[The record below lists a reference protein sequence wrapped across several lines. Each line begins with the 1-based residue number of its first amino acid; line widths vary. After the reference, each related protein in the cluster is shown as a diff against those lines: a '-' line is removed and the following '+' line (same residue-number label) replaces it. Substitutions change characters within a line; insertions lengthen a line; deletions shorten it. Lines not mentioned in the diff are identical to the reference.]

1 MNKLIIPLVA
11 CIACAIIVSVTA
23 VSVRP
28 EQNLNIE
35 NEKKVKILAAAGIKT
50 DKVDEEFLRIK
61 TVFVD
66 FETNKLITI
75 DPAYDHIKAA
85 SNPDQSTV
93 IPKADDIAVLKRREN
108 VGTIYVWV
116 DEKNAIEKLVLP
128 IRGYGLWG
136 TLYGYLSLDS
146 DLNTVRGIE
155 YYDHKETPGLG
166 GEVDNPNW
174 KSDWY
179 GKRIYNE
186 DGSVALYVT
195 KGASSTDY
203 EIDGISGAT
212 LTTNGV
218 SNMIKY
224 WLGDNGYGPIIKNL
238 NDLIHIRSPISRKN
252 SNLMT
257 IHLMGS
263 CPMGENE
270 SLCAVDSFGKLH
282 GIKGLYIADASL
294 LGGAPGVNPQG
305 TIMAL
310 VRRNVVSFLN
320 KD

>member
-35 NEKKVKILAAAGIKT
+35 NEKKIKILAAAGIET
-50 DKVDEEFLRIK
+50 DKVDEEFSRIK

-66 FETNKLITI
+66 FETDKQVTI

-85 SNPDQSTV
+85 SNPNLSKV

-108 VGTIYVWV
+108 IGTIYVWV

-179 GKRIYNE
+179 GKRIYND

-238 NDLIHIRSPISRKN
+238 NEEIEKI
-252 SNLMT
+252 
-257 IHLMGS
+257 
-263 CPMGENE
+263 
-270 SLCAVDSFGKLH
+270 
-282 GIKGLYIADASL
+282 
-294 LGGAPGVNPQG
+294 
-305 TIMAL
+305 
-310 VRRNVVSFLN
+310 
-320 KD
+320 

>member
-1 MNKLIIPLVA
+1 M
-11 CIACAIIVSVTA
+11 
-23 VSVRP
+23 
-28 EQNLNIE
+28 
-35 NEKKVKILAAAGIKT
+35 
-50 DKVDEEFLRIK
+50 
-61 TVFVD
+61 
-66 FETNKLITI
+66 
-75 DPAYDHIKAA
+75 
-85 SNPDQSTV
+85 STV

-108 VGTIYVWV
+108 IGTIYIWI

-166 GEVDNPNW
+166 REVDNPNW

-218 SNMIKY
+218 SN
-224 WLGDNGYGPIIKNL
+224 
-238 NDLIHIRSPISRKN
+238 ISN
-252 SNLMT
+252 IGLEIMD
-257 IHLMGS
+257 MGQ
-263 CPMGENE
+263 
-270 SLCAVDSFGKLH
+270 
-282 GIKGLYIADASL
+282 L
-294 LGGAPGVNPQG
+294 LK
-305 TIMAL
+305 T
-310 VRRNVVSFLN
+310 
-320 KD
+320 

>member
-35 NEKKVKILAAAGIKT
+35 NEKKIKILAAAGIET
-50 DKVDEEFLRIK
+50 DKGDEEFSRIK

-66 FETNKLITI
+66 FETDKLVTI
-75 DPAYDHIKAA
+75 DSAYDHIKAA
-85 SNPDQSTV
+85 SDPDLSTV

-108 VGTIYVWV
+108 IGTIYVWV
-116 DEKNAIEKLVLP
+116 DEQNDIEKLVLP

-179 GKRIYNE
+179 GKRIYND

-238 NDLIHIRSPISRKN
+238 NEEIEKI
-252 SNLMT
+252 
-257 IHLMGS
+257 
-263 CPMGENE
+263 
-270 SLCAVDSFGKLH
+270 
-282 GIKGLYIADASL
+282 
-294 LGGAPGVNPQG
+294 
-305 TIMAL
+305 
-310 VRRNVVSFLN
+310 
-320 KD
+320 

>member
-11 CIACAIIVSVTA
+11 CITCAIIVSVTA

-28 EQNLNIE
+28 EQNLNVE
-35 NEKKVKILAAAGIKT
+35 NEKKIKILAAAGIQT
-50 DKVDEEFLRIK
+50 DRVDEEFSKIK

-66 FETNKLITI
+66 FETDKLVII

-85 SNPDQSTV
+85 SNPNLSTV

-108 VGTIYVWV
+108 IGTIYVWV

-179 GKRIYNE
+179 GKRIYND

-238 NDLIHIRSPISRKN
+238 NEEIEKI
-252 SNLMT
+252 
-257 IHLMGS
+257 
-263 CPMGENE
+263 
-270 SLCAVDSFGKLH
+270 
-282 GIKGLYIADASL
+282 
-294 LGGAPGVNPQG
+294 
-305 TIMAL
+305 
-310 VRRNVVSFLN
+310 
-320 KD
+320 

>member
-11 CIACAIIVSVTA
+11 CIVCAIIVSVTA

-28 EQNLNIE
+28 EQNLNVE

-50 DKVDEEFLRIK
+50 DKVDEEFSKIK
-61 TVFVD
+61 TIFVD
-66 FETNKLITI
+66 FETDKLVTI
-75 DPAYDHIKAA
+75 DSAYDHIKAA
-85 SNPDQSTV
+85 SNPDLSTV

-108 VGTIYVWV
+108 IGTIYVWV
-116 DEKNAIEKLVLP
+116 DEQNDIEKLVLP

-179 GKRIYNE
+179 GKRIYND

-238 NDLIHIRSPISRKN
+238 NEEIQKI
-252 SNLMT
+252 
-257 IHLMGS
+257 
-263 CPMGENE
+263 
-270 SLCAVDSFGKLH
+270 
-282 GIKGLYIADASL
+282 
-294 LGGAPGVNPQG
+294 
-305 TIMAL
+305 
-310 VRRNVVSFLN
+310 
-320 KD
+320 

>member
-1 MNKLIIPLVA
+1 MKKLRIPLVA

-28 EQNLNIE
+28 EQNLNVE
-35 NEKKVKILAAAGIKT
+35 NEKKIKILAAAGIQT
-50 DKVDEEFLRIK
+50 DRVDEEFSKIK

-66 FETNKLITI
+66 FETDKLVII

-85 SNPDQSTV
+85 SNPDLSTV

-108 VGTIYVWV
+108 IGTIYVWV
-116 DEKNAIEKLVLP
+116 DEQNDIEKLVLP

-174 KSDWY
+174 KSDWN
-179 GKRIYNE
+179 GKRIYND

-238 NDLIHIRSPISRKN
+238 NEEIQKI
-252 SNLMT
+252 
-257 IHLMGS
+257 
-263 CPMGENE
+263 
-270 SLCAVDSFGKLH
+270 
-282 GIKGLYIADASL
+282 
-294 LGGAPGVNPQG
+294 
-305 TIMAL
+305 
-310 VRRNVVSFLN
+310 
-320 KD
+320 

>member
-11 CIACAIIVSVTA
+11 CIVCAIIVSVTA

-28 EQNLNIE
+28 EQNLNVE

-50 DKVDEEFLRIK
+50 DKVDEEFSKIK

-66 FETNKLITI
+66 FETDKLVTI
-75 DPAYDHIKAA
+75 DSAYDHIKAA
-85 SNPDQSTV
+85 SNPDLSTL

-108 VGTIYVWV
+108 IGTIYIWI

-179 GKRIYNE
+179 GKRIYND
-186 DGSVALYVT
+186 DGSVGLYVT

-238 NDLIHIRSPISRKN
+238 N
-252 SNLMT
+252 
-257 IHLMGS
+257 
-263 CPMGENE
+263 EE
-270 SLCAVDSFGKLH
+270 
-282 GIKGLYIADASL
+282 IKRI
-294 LGGAPGVNPQG
+294 
-305 TIMAL
+305 
-310 VRRNVVSFLN
+310 
-320 KD
+320 

>member
-11 CIACAIIVSVTA
+11 CIVCAIIVSVTA

-28 EQNLNIE
+28 EQNLNVE

-50 DKVDEEFLRIK
+50 DKVDEEFSKIK
-61 TVFVD
+61 TIFVD
-66 FETNKLITI
+66 FETDKLVTI
-75 DPAYDHIKAA
+75 DSAYDHIKAA
-85 SNPDQSTV
+85 SNPDLSTV

-108 VGTIYVWV
+108 IGTIYVWV

-238 NDLIHIRSPISRKN
+238 NEEIEKI
-252 SNLMT
+252 
-257 IHLMGS
+257 
-263 CPMGENE
+263 
-270 SLCAVDSFGKLH
+270 
-282 GIKGLYIADASL
+282 
-294 LGGAPGVNPQG
+294 
-305 TIMAL
+305 
-310 VRRNVVSFLN
+310 
-320 KD
+320 

>member
-35 NEKKVKILAAAGIKT
+35 NEKKVKILAAAGIQT

-66 FETNKLITI
+66 FETDKLVII

-85 SNPDQSTV
+85 SNLDESTV

-108 VGTIYVWV
+108 IGTIYVWV

-166 GEVDNPNW
+166 GEVDNPKW

-186 DGSVALYVT
+186 NGSVALYVT

-238 NDLIHIRSPISRKN
+238 N
-252 SNLMT
+252 
-257 IHLMGS
+257 
-263 CPMGENE
+263 EE
-270 SLCAVDSFGKLH
+270 
-282 GIKGLYIADASL
+282 IKKI
-294 LGGAPGVNPQG
+294 
-305 TIMAL
+305 
-310 VRRNVVSFLN
+310 
-320 KD
+320 

>member
-35 NEKKVKILAAAGIKT
+35 NEKKIKILAAAGIET
-50 DKVDEEFLRIK
+50 DKVDEEFSRIK

-66 FETNKLITI
+66 FETDKLVSI
-75 DPAYDHIKAA
+75 DSAYDHIKAA
-85 SNPDQSTV
+85 SDPDLSTV

-108 VGTIYVWV
+108 IGTIYVWV

-179 GKRIYNE
+179 GKRIYND

-238 NDLIHIRSPISRKN
+238 NEEIEKI
-252 SNLMT
+252 
-257 IHLMGS
+257 
-263 CPMGENE
+263 
-270 SLCAVDSFGKLH
+270 
-282 GIKGLYIADASL
+282 
-294 LGGAPGVNPQG
+294 
-305 TIMAL
+305 
-310 VRRNVVSFLN
+310 
-320 KD
+320 

>member
-1 MNKLIIPLVA
+1 MKKLIIPLVA

-28 EQNLNIE
+28 EQNLNVE
-35 NEKKVKILAAAGIKT
+35 NEKKIKILAAAGIQT
-50 DKVDEEFLRIK
+50 DRVDEEFSKIK

-66 FETNKLITI
+66 FETDKLVII

-85 SNPDQSTV
+85 SNPDLSTV

-108 VGTIYVWV
+108 IGTIYVWV
-116 DEKNAIEKLVLP
+116 DEQNDIEKLVLP

-179 GKRIYNE
+179 GKRIYND

-224 WLGDNGYGPIIKNL
+224 WLGDDGYGPIIKNL
-238 NDLIHIRSPISRKN
+238 NEEIQKI
-252 SNLMT
+252 
-257 IHLMGS
+257 
-263 CPMGENE
+263 
-270 SLCAVDSFGKLH
+270 
-282 GIKGLYIADASL
+282 
-294 LGGAPGVNPQG
+294 
-305 TIMAL
+305 
-310 VRRNVVSFLN
+310 
-320 KD
+320 

>member
-28 EQNLNIE
+28 EQNLNVE
-35 NEKKVKILAAAGIKT
+35 NEKKIKILAAAGIQT
-50 DKVDEEFLRIK
+50 DRVDEEFSKIK

-66 FETNKLITI
+66 FETDKLVII

-85 SNPDQSTV
+85 SNPDLSTV

-108 VGTIYVWV
+108 IGTIYVWV
-116 DEKNAIEKLVLP
+116 DEQNDIEKLVLP

-179 GKRIYNE
+179 GKRIYND

-218 SNMIKY
+218 TNMIKY

-238 NDLIHIRSPISRKN
+238 NEEIQKI
-252 SNLMT
+252 
-257 IHLMGS
+257 
-263 CPMGENE
+263 
-270 SLCAVDSFGKLH
+270 
-282 GIKGLYIADASL
+282 
-294 LGGAPGVNPQG
+294 
-305 TIMAL
+305 
-310 VRRNVVSFLN
+310 
-320 KD
+320 

>member
-1 MNKLIIPLVA
+1 MNKLIIPLIA

-28 EQNLNIE
+28 EQSLNIE
-35 NEKKVKILAAAGIKT
+35 NEKKVKILAAAGIQT
-50 DKVDEEFLRIK
+50 EKVDEEFLRIK

-66 FETNKLITI
+66 FETDKLVTI
-75 DPAYDHIKAA
+75 DSAYDHIKAA

-108 VGTIYVWV
+108 IGTIYVWV

-186 DGSVALYVT
+186 NGSVALYVT

-238 NDLIHIRSPISRKN
+238 N
-252 SNLMT
+252 
-257 IHLMGS
+257 
-263 CPMGENE
+263 EE
-270 SLCAVDSFGKLH
+270 
-282 GIKGLYIADASL
+282 IKKI
-294 LGGAPGVNPQG
+294 
-305 TIMAL
+305 
-310 VRRNVVSFLN
+310 
-320 KD
+320 

>member
-1 MNKLIIPLVA
+1 MKKLIIPLVA

-28 EQNLNIE
+28 EQNLNVE
-35 NEKKVKILAAAGIKT
+35 NEKKIKILAAAGIQT
-50 DKVDEEFLRIK
+50 DRVDEEFSKIK

-66 FETNKLITI
+66 FETDKLVII

-85 SNPDQSTV
+85 SNPDLSTV

-108 VGTIYVWV
+108 IGTIYVWV
-116 DEKNAIEKLVLP
+116 DEQNDIEKLVLP

-179 GKRIYNE
+179 GKRIYND

-224 WLGDNGYGPIIKNL
+224 WLGENGYGPIIKNL
-238 NDLIHIRSPISRKN
+238 NEEMQKI
-252 SNLMT
+252 
-257 IHLMGS
+257 
-263 CPMGENE
+263 
-270 SLCAVDSFGKLH
+270 
-282 GIKGLYIADASL
+282 
-294 LGGAPGVNPQG
+294 
-305 TIMAL
+305 
-310 VRRNVVSFLN
+310 
-320 KD
+320 

>member
-1 MNKLIIPLVA
+1 MNKLIIPLIA

-35 NEKKVKILAAAGIKT
+35 NEKKVKILAAAGIQT

-66 FETNKLITI
+66 FETGKLVTI

-186 DGSVALYVT
+186 NGSVALYVT

-238 NDLIHIRSPISRKN
+238 N
-252 SNLMT
+252 
-257 IHLMGS
+257 
-263 CPMGENE
+263 EE
-270 SLCAVDSFGKLH
+270 
-282 GIKGLYIADASL
+282 IKKI
-294 LGGAPGVNPQG
+294 
-305 TIMAL
+305 
-310 VRRNVVSFLN
+310 
-320 KD
+320 